1 LPVTPSGNLWH
12 VTAPPRPDPGAE
24 EIASRYD
31 LVIIGGGFTGL
42 SAALHAAQDG
52 AQVLVVEA
60 RHIGYGGSGRNVGLV
75 NAGLW
80 LPPGDVARAM
90 GAEAAERLNTT
101 LAGGPD
107 LVFDLIDT
115 HGIACDPRRNGTLHC
130 AHAPSAMRE
139 LRRRHA
145 QLTGI
150 GAPVSLLDAAEVR
163 ARVGSASVR
172 GALFDPRA
180 GTIQPLAYAQGLAAA
195 ARAAGA
201 KIVEDAT
208 AVDIRHR
215 MDGWALTVGGRS
227 VTADMLIEAT
237 NAYGATRTRFAP
249 LHFFQMSTDP
259 LPDDVLRDILPG
271 GEGCWDTALVMSS
284 FRRDAAGRV
293 IIGAIGSLDHPAA
306 GLHRAWARRKLSALF
321 PQLGDAPLHYAWSG
335 AIANTADHL
344 PKILRLGP
352 RGYAAF
358 GYSGRGIGTGTLFGR
373 ALARACLTGSEA
385 DLPLTPVD
393 RHAER
398 FCTLRGIWYE
408 TGALAAHALGSRR
421 PAPRLG

>member
-1 LPVTPSGNLWH
+1 M
-12 VTAPPRPDPGAE
+12 
-24 EIASRYD
+24 SRYPHIDPAAWHFDPASMNAVEREPHNHTQALD
-31 LVIIGGGFTGL
+31 LGL
-42 SAALHAAQDG
+42 DDKWHDDFAI
-52 AQVLVVEA
+52 A
-60 RHIGYGGSGRNVGLV
+60 RH
-75 NAGLW
+75 
-80 LPPGDVARAM
+80 
-90 GAEAAERLNTT
+90 
-101 LAGGPD
+101 
-107 LVFDLIDT
+107 
-115 HGIACDPRRNGTLHC
+115 
-130 AHAPSAMRE
+130 
-139 LRRRHA
+139 
-145 QLTGI
+145 
-150 GAPVSLLDAAEVR
+150 
-163 ARVGSASVR
+163 
-172 GALFDPRA
+172 
-180 GTIQPLAYAQGLAAA
+180 LAAV
-195 ARAAGA
+195 RWGDGHG
-201 KIVEDAT
+201 VPVCPHCQRPLWQSAT
-208 AVDIRHR
+208 KPRLFGCSEHPR
-215 MDGWALTVGGRS
+215 FRRS